1 MINDEA
7 KIRIAVASSRRDT
20 NWHNTVI
27 SWGEL
32 KEKCKPVR
40 TSETLGEYQTMTREE
55 RGNVKDVGGFV
66 GGVLKADGNRKNDNL
81 ECRTL
86 LTIDVDEATAL
97 PEKPNPRL
105 AMIVHST
112 HSHTTEKPRYR
123 VIVPLSRPCEPLEY
137 SEVAHKMAEGIG
149 LDEVDMTSCEP
160 VRLMYWASAPKDA
173 PILYH
178 AQDGE
183 PLDVDFMLKQYKD
196 WTDLSEWPT
205 KDKPGIGAVSGA
217 KQRKAVAGARQEP
230 PREKKNIIGS
240 WCRTFDVYHVLNE
253 VLSGLYV
260 SAGLNRFTY
269 ASGSSFGGVAVY
281 DDGDFFYSYHAT
293 DPLGGRLLNSWDLT
307 RLALFGHLDKEVAP
321 TTRIDRRPS
330 YQAMQKYAL
339 GIPEVSRDY
348 LKYQLAA
355 AREGEPL
362 ESVSD
367 EVEEVDVEAEAE
379 AVDDSW
385 LDELEITEKGATVPS
400 LHNFYTILRNDP
412 NLIKGRVVYDEF
424 KRDKVIVRPLEWERE
439 EGDLW
444 TDADTAQVALYIE
457 KVYKIKNKN
466 DLQMMLDAVV
476 REDAF
481 RENGVRK
488 FILREKWDGVPRVD
502 TLFMKYLGVADTPLN
517 RKMSRRSLVACVAR
531 AFDPGCKFDQIIV
544 FVGEQGV
551 GKSSLLRKIAGGG
564 RYFMESF
571 SLDTKSNKMQE
582 AVVGSWIIEIP
593 ELEGFYK
600 ADMNTIKSFVSK
612 QSDEFRP
619 AYAREKVSVKR
630 TCVFFATTNDDEF
643 LRDSTGNRRF
653 WVMRCGVPER
663 DVFDLTDEDVAQVW
677 AEAFHLYKEGK
688 TPLYLDRN
696 EARELAELQKE
707 FDSDNDQ
714 IGALE
719 AFLDLL
725 LPIDWHTFE
734 MEERRAYF
742 EAQKRGVAYIRDP
755 SLGFKS
761 IGTEKRNEVSA
772 VEVVNEF
779 FGMDNGKGNRQSRI
793 ANDLLKK
800 LDGWEMMEGRKS
812 VTGGY
817 GRQKVFKRL

>member
-1 MINDEA
+1 M
-7 KIRIAVASSRRDT
+7 IRIAVASSRRDT
-20 NWHNTVI
+20 NWHNTSVT
-27 SWGEL
+27 WKEL
-32 KEKCKPVR
+32 KERCVPQR
-40 TSETLGEYQTMTREE
+40 TRETLEQYTQMTKEMRGEI
-55 RGNVKDVGGFV
+55 KDVGGFV
-66 GGVLKADGNRKNDNL
+66 GGTLREDGNRRNDNL
-81 ECRTL
+81 LNRTL
-86 LTIDVDEATAL
+86 LTLDVDNATTP
-97 PEKPNPRL
+97 PEKPNPHY

-112 HSHTTEKPRYR
+112 HSHTVDKPRYR
-123 VIVPLSRPCEPLEY
+123 VIVPLSRACTPQEY
-137 SEVAHKMAEGIG
+137 SALAHRMAGG
-149 LDEVDMTSCEP
+149 LGVEQVDMTSCEP
-160 VRLMYWASAPKDA
+160 VRLMYWASAPSDA
-173 PILYH
+173 PTIYH
-178 AQDGE
+178 AQDGH
-183 PLDVDFMLKQYKD
+183 PLDVDAILATYKD
-196 WTDLSEWPT
+196 WTNTDECPT
-205 KDKPGIGAVSGA
+205 RDKPGVTAVSGA
-217 KQRKAVAGARQEP
+217 RQRKVASGARQEC

-260 SAGLNRFTY
+260 PAGLNRFTY
-269 ASGSSFGGVAVY
+269 AGGSSFGGVAVY
-281 DDGDFFYSYHAT
+281 DGGDFFYSYHAT
-293 DPLGGRLLNSWDLT
+293 DPLAGQLLNSWDLT

-339 GIPEVSRDY
+339 GIPEVRQDY
-348 LKYQLAA
+348 LKYQLAEA
-355 AREGEPL
+355 QEGEPP
-362 ESVSD
+362 ESVS
-367 EVEEVDVEAEAE
+367 EEAEEV
-379 AVDDSW
+379 VDDSW
-385 LDELEITEKGATVPS
+385 LEELEVTEKGATVQS

-424 KRDKVIVRPLEWERE
+424 KRDKVIVRPPDWERE

-457 KVYKIKNKN
+457 KMYKIKNKN

-517 RKMSRRSLVACVAR
+517 RKISRRSLVACVAR
-531 AFDPGCKFDQIIV
+531 AFDPGVKFDQIIV
-544 FVGEQGV
+544 IVGDQGI
-551 GKSSLLRKIAGGG
+551 GKSSILRKLAGGG
-564 RYFMESF
+564 KYFMDSF
-571 SLDTKSNKMQE
+571 TLDTKSNKMQE
-582 AVVGSWIIEIP
+582 AVVGSWIVEIP

-619 AYAREKVSVKR
+619 AYAREKVAVKR

-643 LRDSTGNRRF
+643 LRDSSGNRRF
-653 WVMRCGVPER
+653 WILKCGTPER
-663 DVFDLTDEDVAQVW
+663 SVFELTDHDIAQVW
-677 AEAFHLYKEGK
+677 AEAYRLYREGK
-688 TPLYLDRN
+688 TPLYLDRK
-696 EARELAELQKE
+696 EARELTELQKE

-725 LPIDWHTFE
+725 LPIDWHTFG

-742 EAQKRGVAYIRDP
+742 AATKSGRPYYRDP
-755 SLGFKS
+755 ALGIAS
-761 IGTEKRNEVSA
+761 IGTKKRDEVSA

-779 FGMDNGKGNRQSRI
+779 FMMDNGKGNRQSRI

-800 LDGWEMMEGRKS
+800 LDGWEMAGVRRS
-812 VTGGY
+812 LTGGY
-817 GRQKVFKRL
+817 GQQKVFTRR